1 MLYKIKKTKQNI
13 SNRDTLIVWLQSKS
27 VHKEELT
34 MSATER
40 AVQRDIQ
47 INARLMQKRRTNERL
62 QLHDGKGGGNDK
74 VGETNF
80 CPPSLWCLF

>member
-1 MLYKIKKTKQNI
+1 
-13 SNRDTLIVWLQSKS
+13 
-27 VHKEELT
+27 

-62 QLHDGKGGGNDK
+62 QGHDGKGGGSGNDT

-80 CPPSLWCLF
+80 CSLSLFFL